1 MCCVVCV
8 VIVYFVTGKM
18 VSNGHEE
25 GIEEVDLG

>member
-1 MCCVVCV
+1 MLCGVRGDSVV
-8 VIVYFVTGKM
+8 VTGKM